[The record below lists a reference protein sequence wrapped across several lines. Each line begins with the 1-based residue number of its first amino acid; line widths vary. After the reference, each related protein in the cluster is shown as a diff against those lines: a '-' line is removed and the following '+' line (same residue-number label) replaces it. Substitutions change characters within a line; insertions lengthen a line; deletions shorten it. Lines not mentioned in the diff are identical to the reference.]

1 MRASA
6 LAGMGKSVVLGLLT
20 RLSVIMAKQ
29 AGLAED
35 GVDERVLWLGR
46 PPSKI
51 GIFADQLEER
61 MAEKLEALSRLKD
74 VEHILRALQMKLL
87 HHDKVCISEWQKILP
102 FSTSWWR
109 SCQWPEPGSEQPI
122 TATWLTT
129 STGYEPFLKS
139 VHQLKRQLKAHVMLL
154 MSEVVRCNR
163 VTCTLKLFWN
173 IYIYIFIFSV
183 LKTLTLTVHF

>member
-1 MRASA
+1 MQAILNSDKHKPLMHVSA
-6 LAGMGKSVVLGLLT
+6 LAGMGKSVVLGLLM

-122 TATWLTT
+122 TATWLAD
-129 STGYEPFLKS
+129 SVELSPFS
-139 VHQLKRQLKAHVMLL
+139 ARCPRKRQLKAHMMLL

-163 VTCTLKLFWN
+163 ITCTLKLFWKFFN
-173 IYIYIFIFSV
+173 
-183 LKTLTLTVHF
+183 

>member
-1 MRASA
+1 M
-6 LAGMGKSVVLGLLT
+6 
-20 RLSVIMAKQ
+20 
-29 AGLAED
+29 
-35 GVDERVLWLGR
+35 DERVLWLGR

-102 FSTSWWR
+102 FNTSWWR

-122 TATWLTT
+122 LTATWLTT
-129 STGYEPFLKS
+129 STAYRPFLKS
-139 VHQLKRQLKAHVMLL
+139 VHELKKQLQVHMTV
-154 MSEVVRCNR
+154 SGGEVQQD
-163 VTCTLKLFWN
+163 
-173 IYIYIFIFSV
+173 YMHS
-183 LKTLTLTVHF
+183 

>member
-1 MRASA
+1 MQAILNSDKHKPLMHVSA
-6 LAGMGKSVVLGLLT
+6 LAGMGKSVVLGLLM

-46 PPSKI
+46 PPSRLGRPPSKI

-61 MAEKLEALSRLKD
+61 MAEKLDALSRLKD

-102 FSTSWWR
+102 FNTSWWR

-129 STGYEPFLKS
+129 STGYEPF
-139 VHQLKRQLKAHVMLL
+139 
-154 MSEVVRCNR
+154 
-163 VTCTLKLFWN
+163 
-173 IYIYIFIFSV
+173 
-183 LKTLTLTVHF
+183 